1 MLWYDAVIVAP
12 ARHGKL
18 PTNVASKRTLA
29 GESDE
34 GETREQQQQAEQS
47 KTRRREQKKLLGY
60 HNGVVS
66 PVNLEC
72 VKIGLGPSGVSK
84 AGQNP
89 CSGSVP
95 QPPPLL

>member
-18 PTNVASKRTLA
+18 LKKNASKRTLA
-29 GESDE
+29 SESDE

-47 KTRRREQKKLLGY
+47 KTRRREQTKLSRY
-60 HNGVVS
+60 HCGAMS

-72 VKIGLGPSGVSK
+72 VEIALGPSGVCK
-84 AGQNP
+84 AGQHP

>member
-1 MLWYDAVIVAP
+1 MVAP
-12 ARHGKL
+12 ARHIKL
-18 PTNVASKRTLA
+18 LKILQTKRTLA

-47 KTRRREQKKLLGY
+47 KTRRREQKKLLGD
-60 HNGVVS
+60 HSVVVS

-72 VKIGLGPSGVSK
+72 VKIALGPSGVSK
-84 AGQNP
+84 AGQHP